1 MTLPRSLQARLAL
14 AIGLG
19 VAVLW
24 VITTIITAAT
34 IRHEINE
41 VFDSALEE
49 TGQRILP
56 LAIQE
61 LINREDDGTE
71 QLINTLRTHDE
82 FLTYV
87 IRDRSGRVL
96 LRSHDADLRN
106 FPPFEQ
112 YGFRQTPTHRLYYDS
127 ALEGSFTITIAEPMD
142 HRSEVTME
150 TILALGLPLF
160 ILLPLTL
167 GGIWLL
173 VRLML
178 RPLKKFRSDLA
189 NRDGHDLTPVDS
201 SGLPDEITPVAE
213 AVNALMQRVQRTL
226 EAERNFASNAA
237 HELRTPVAGALAQ
250 TQRLIIETD
259 EEGTRKRGKD
269 IESALKRLNRLSEK
283 LMQMARAEGA
293 KLRSGTPRDIAP
305 VMRMVVDD
313 LGHAVDA
320 DQIMLNFPEQPVL
333 SNIDADAFAIMLRNL
348 LENALRH
355 GAKDTPV
362 TVSLHEG
369 AVLRVTNAG
378 PVVAPEILRDLTSR
392 FQRGNSSADGS
403 GLGLNIVHT
412 IVRGIGGTLD
422 INSPATGREDGFEVV
437 VHLEYSSPNSI

>member
-14 AIGLG
+14 TIGLG

-24 VITTIITAAT
+24 LITTVITAAT
-34 IRHEINE
+34 IRHEITE

-127 ALEGSFTITIAEPMD
+127 ALDGSFTITIAEPMD

-259 EEGTRKRGKD
+259 EESTRKRGKD

-320 DQIMLNFPEQPVL
+320 DQIALNLPEQSIL
-333 SNIDADAFAIMLRNL
+333 SDIDADAFAIMLRNL

-355 GAKDTPV
+355 GSKGTPV

-369 AVLRVTNAG
+369 GILRVTNSG

-437 VHLEYSSPNSI
+437 VHLEYSSSTST